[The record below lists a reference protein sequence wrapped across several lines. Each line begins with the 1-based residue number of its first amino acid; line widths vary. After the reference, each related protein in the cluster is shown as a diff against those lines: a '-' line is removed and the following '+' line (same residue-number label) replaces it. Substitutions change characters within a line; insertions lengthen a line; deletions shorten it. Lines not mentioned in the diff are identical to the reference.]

1 MPLSDEPRQ
10 LQLMSSNMTSRIFFF
25 KAAMAIWAAKMHV
38 FGLGLALAGRN
49 GGPAGCNR

>member
-1 MPLSDEPRQ
+1 MNQLSQ
-10 LQLMSSNMTSRIFFF
+10 LQLMSSNMTSETFLCGG
-25 KAAMAIWAAKMHV
+25 AMAIWAAKMHV